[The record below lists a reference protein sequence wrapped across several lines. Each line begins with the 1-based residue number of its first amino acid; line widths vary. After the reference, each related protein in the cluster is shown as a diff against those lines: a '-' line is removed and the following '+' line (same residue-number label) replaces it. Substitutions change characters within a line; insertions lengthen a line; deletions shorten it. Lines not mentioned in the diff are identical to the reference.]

1 MTREQH
7 LAWLDGLTDD
17 ELRIAETPPGYLSSF
32 VMVSWLKHILTT
44 REMRAEERLELLE
57 ALGKLL
63 DVRCAAVLVAIRPA
77 SGVEVTMIQQA
88 LAAGPAA
95 LDLLGSFEVFA
106 PLARLNSSL
115 MEAIKIWWPDWL
127 PVPRS
132 KINAAVN

>member
-17 ELRIAETPPGYLSSF
+17 ELRIAETPPGELRSF
-32 VMVSWLKHILTT
+32 VLVSYLKHVLTT
-44 REMRAEERLELLE
+44 REMSAEARLELLE
-57 ALGKLL
+57 TLGKLL
-63 DVRCAAVLVAIRPA
+63 DARCAAALVAIRPA
-77 SGVEVTMIQQA
+77 SGVEVAMIQQA

-95 LDLLGSFEVFA
+95 LDLLGSFPVFG

-127 PVPRS
+127 AVPRS
-132 KINAAVN
+132 KLN